1 MVFPFCIINEM
12 YEGFE
17 KCIIQVSYSYLP
29 QGIFLIVLSIAIY
42 AMQCYWVVLI
52 YKSVQKEKA
61 KNEPY
66 VQEYLK
72 YKQI

>member
-17 KCIIQVSYSYLP
+17 KCINQVSYSFLP
-29 QGIFLIVLSIAIY
+29 QGIFLIALSFAIY
-42 AMQCYWVVLI
+42 AIQCYWIVLI
-52 YKSVQKEKA
+52 YKNVQKEKA

-66 VQEYLK
+66 VANYLK
-72 YKQI
+72 SK